1 MTSWMDLVRI
11 PVGKDDKEDVAG
23 LEASKA
29 IIHAQIDS
37 VVASG
42 TPSEKIVIGGFSQ
55 GGAMALYAGYSYPA
69 KLAGVV
75 SFSGWAAQRE
85 GFHARVAEGANAKTP
100 CFMGHGTEDNVVLP
114 ECGEDAKTRFEAA
127 GVPVNFS
134 TYRMPHSTCG
144 AEMRAVRE
152 FLREVLQLG

>member
-1 MTSWMDLVRI
+1 MTITDAISMTVVMTAVGTMIVTGGSTAHQISRI
-11 PVGKDDKEDVAG
+11 PE
-23 LEASKA
+23 
-29 IIHAQIDS
+29 H
-37 VVASG
+37 
-42 TPSEKIVIGGFSQ
+42 VI
-55 GGAMALYAGYSYPA
+55 PA
-69 KLAGVV
+69 RR
-75 SFSGWAAQRE
+75 QHIPR
-85 GFHARVAEGANAKTP
+85 GANAKTP

>member
-1 MTSWMDLVRI
+1 MRSI
-11 PVGKDDKEDVAG
+11 GVAG
-23 LEASKA
+23 RRPTEA
-29 IIHAQIDS
+29 
-37 VVASG
+37 
-42 TPSEKIVIGGFSQ
+42 T
-55 GGAMALYAGYSYPA
+55 ALGSLTR
-69 KLAGVV
+69 K
-75 SFSGWAAQRE
+75 F
-85 GFHARVAEGANAKTP
+85 ARVAEGANAKTP